1 MFLWIRLQRNVGN
14 EKYISPLGIVEKQI
28 DTKLVSITLQNNKLL
43 ERMERKEIPTDI
55 VEFLRTIVLVG
66 ENGKEERFVEEIDLA

>member
-1 MFLWIRLQRNVGN
+1 
-14 EKYISPLGIVEKQI
+14 
-28 DTKLVSITLQNNKLL
+28 
-43 ERMERKEIPTDI
+43 MERKEIPTDI